1 VEETGN
7 VARDSVPDL
16 LQKRQNRGG
25 PAKAVHADDIR
36 TALLELPCSLLAGGP
51 RPLRACLRTL
61 QDRLPRE
68 LALAGITTIRAA
80 NRFLREVYL
89 SEHNARF
96 AVPTKDPASAFVA
109 VPEALWRD
117 GLGIQEERRG
127 RTARG
132 DGGAWVDHQ

>member
-1 VEETGN
+1 MIERHG
-7 VARDSVPDL
+7 L
-16 LQKRQNRGG
+16 F
-25 PAKAVHADDIR
+25 
-36 TALLELPCSLLAGGP
+36 LEVYTD
-51 RPLRACLRTL
+51 RASHYF
-61 QDRLPRE
+61 E
-68 LALAGITTIRAA
+68 AA

-96 AVPTKDPASAFVA
+96 AVAAEDAASAFVE

-117 GLGIQEERRG
+117 GLCTQEERRG

>member
-1 VEETGN
+1 VGRALKQLGIGHIPACSPE
-7 VARDSVPDL
+7 ARG
-16 LQKRQNRGG
+16 RCER
-25 PAKAVHADDIR
+25 AFR
-36 TALLELPCSLLAGGP
+36 TP
-51 RPLRACLRTL
+51 
-61 QDRLPRE
+61 QDRLPKE
-68 LALAGITTIRAA
+68 LALASITTSKAA

-109 VPEALWRD
+109 VPEALWRE
-117 GLGIQEERRG
+117 GLGFQEERRG